1 MLKKFIITLLV
12 LLSLPIIYIL
22 IFAIPQWLNTDPDA
36 TYELRGRYKDS
47 PDGKTY
53 LVIED
58 DNGGKCGPLEVNGKP
73 WPHRLFEKGQIEPGE
88 VSIECGTWIGVTVRA
103 GTTYFFDYWGP

>member
-1 MLKKFIITLLV
+1 MLKKFIITLLA

-22 IFAIPQWLNTDPDA
+22 LFAIPQWLNKDPDA
-36 TYELRGRYKDS
+36 FYELRGRYKAS

-58 DNGGKCGPLEVNGKP
+58 DNGGKCGPLIVNGKQ
-73 WPHRLFEKGQIEPGE
+73 WPHSLYEKGQVEPGE
-88 VSIECGTWIGVTVRA
+88 VSIECGTWMSVNVRA
-103 GTTYFFDYWGP
+103 RTIYYFDYWGP